1 MTLGLGGKTVARDA
15 ALRYRAEVWCRAQ
28 AGRIGNVVQFH
39 NVPNAVRWKGSQMP
53 LAARLGKAR
62 LRRKPS
68 QKTGQTKPEPPK
80 AGGGSVFR
88 QGEYHVCH
96 CA

>member
-1 MTLGLGGKTVARDA
+1 MTTGSDGKTVAHGA
-15 ALRYRAEVWCRAQ
+15 SLGYPAFVWCHAQ

-39 NVPNAVRWKGSQMP
+39 NVPNAVRWRGPQMP